1 MLQSL
6 HVKNLALIE
15 EAEVEWKDGLNILTG
30 ETGAGKSLLLG
41 SVHLALGGKYSAAML
56 REGADYGLVE
66 MAFYI
71 RDRKQK
77 EKLLELDIEPE
88 DGMVVLSRKLMDG
101 RSISRINGEMVPM
114 GRLKAAAEIL
124 IDIHGQHEHQSLLYK
139 KKHLEILDAYAKDEA
154 DPVKKKVREAY
165 RVYRDAAR
173 RLEEADKE
181 EAERRKEADFLIFEA
196 EEIRDASLVPGEDE
210 ELEKQYKKMLAAKKI
225 TDSIQ
230 EAYQCTGDL
239 SATSASSLL
248 SRAIHAMSEVSAYDE
263 QIKELYEELLEVD
276 SLLNDF
282 NRELSDCQEAFHF
295 SEEEYYETE
304 NRLNTMNRLKTKY
317 GNTIEE
323 ILAYADETEK
333 KLALLAD
340 YDAYLERLRK
350 EKDQAEKE
358 LQIWTDKLTRI
369 RTSYAGRLSEEIR
382 QGILDLNFLNVEF
395 ETRIRPLADYT
406 ESGKDEAEFMI
417 SLNPGEKKKP
427 LGMVASGGELS
438 RIMLAVKSVLADKDE
453 VETLIFD
460 EIDTGISGRTAQKVS
475 EKMAVLGK
483 RHQVLCITHL
493 AQIAAM
499 ADAHYLIEKQ
509 TKDQKTTTNIRL
521 LGPEEEIQELARILG
536 GAEITEAVYQTAA
549 EMKQLAEKTKKE
561 NNR

>member
-181 EAERRKEADFLIFEA
+181 EAERRKEADFLTFEA

-248 SRAIHAMSEVSAYDE
+248 SRAIHAMSEVS
-263 QIKELYEELLEVD
+263 L
-276 SLLNDF
+276 
-282 NRELSDCQEAFHF
+282 
-295 SEEEYYETE
+295 
-304 NRLNTMNRLKTKY
+304 
-317 GNTIEE
+317 
-323 ILAYADETEK
+323 
-333 KLALLAD
+333 
-340 YDAYLERLRK
+340 
-350 EKDQAEKE
+350 
-358 LQIWTDKLTRI
+358 
-369 RTSYAGRLSEEIR
+369 
-382 QGILDLNFLNVEF
+382 
-395 ETRIRPLADYT
+395 
-406 ESGKDEAEFMI
+406 
-417 SLNPGEKKKP
+417 
-427 LGMVASGGELS
+427 
-438 RIMLAVKSVLADKDE
+438 
-453 VETLIFD
+453 
-460 EIDTGISGRTAQKVS
+460 
-475 EKMAVLGK
+475 
-483 RHQVLCITHL
+483 
-493 AQIAAM
+493 
-499 ADAHYLIEKQ
+499 
-509 TKDQKTTTNIRL
+509 
-521 LGPEEEIQELARILG
+521 
-536 GAEITEAVYQTAA
+536 
-549 EMKQLAEKTKKE
+549 
-561 NNR
+561 